1 MLAATLGV
9 AEGATR
15 DRPAGNRPAGN
26 RPAGNRPVAT
36 QSAAIRSLEQ
46 RFVTGYSI
54 DSRTV
59 AAGDLFFAIRGP
71 HHDGHDYIEA
81 VLDRGAAGAVAS
93 RDWLEARRA
102 AGGNVERVIGVDD
115 PAEALRR
122 LAAAARLR
130 WGRPVVGITGSNGKT
145 TTKEAVSSLLETRYR
160 VSKSEGNL
168 NNEFGLPLSLLRIGD
183 EAEIGVLEMGM
194 NHRGEIR
201 RLAGIARPTVG
212 VVTNVNAAHLEY
224 FASVDEIALAKREL
238 IESLGPEGVAVLNAG
253 DERVRGLAGVH
264 AGRTWTFGVETEADF
279 QAIKL
284 ESLGPRG
291 VQFALRWK
299 ARAGGSRETEFV
311 SPLPGRH
318 NVANVAAAIAV
329 AAVFEID
336 PPELVESVAGLK
348 AFRMRGEFVET
359 GGVKVLNDCYNAN
372 PAAVKAMLE
381 VLRQTPARRR
391 VAVLGEMR
399 ELGEASPALHRE
411 IGKAAA
417 EAANVLVAVQGN
429 AREIVAG
436 AVAAGLPASA
446 AHFFED
452 AAAAGDFL
460 TTFLEAGDA
469 VLFKASRAV
478 GLERAVEKVLR

>member
-1 MLAATLGV
+1 MLAA
-9 AEGATR
+9 AEVATR
-15 DRPAGNRPAGN
+15 ERGAHRPVQERPA
-26 RPAGNRPVAT
+26 AT
-36 QSAAIRSLEQ
+36 L
-46 RFVTGYSI
+46 VTGYSI

-81 VLDRGAAGAVAS
+81 ALGRRAAGAVAT

-102 AGGNVERVIGVDD
+102 AGGSIERVIGVDD

-130 WGRPVVGITGSNGKT
+130 WGKPVVGVTGSNGKT
-145 TTKEAVSSLLETRYR
+145 TTKEAISALLAARYR

-168 NNEFGLPLSLLRIGD
+168 NNEFGLPLSLLRIED
-183 EAEIGVLEMGM
+183 AAEVGVLEMGM

-201 RLAGIARPTVG
+201 RLAEIARPTVG
-212 VVTNVNAAHLEY
+212 VVTNVNPAHLE
-224 FASVDEIALAKREL
+224 FFESVDEIALAKREL

-253 DERVRGLAGVH
+253 DERVRAFAKVH
-264 AGRTWTFGVETEADF
+264 AGRTRTFGVEAGADF
-279 QAIKL
+279 EAVGL

-291 VQFALRWK
+291 MRFRLCWK
-299 ARAGGSRETEFV
+299 ARGGGSRETEFV

-329 AAVFEID
+329 AGVFEIE
-336 PPELVESVAGLK
+336 PPELVAAVAGLK
-348 AFRMRGEFVET
+348 AFRMRGEFLEAR
-359 GGVKVLNDCYNAN
+359 GVQVLNDSYNAN

-399 ELGEASPALHRE
+399 ELGATSPALHRE
-411 IGKAAA
+411 VGETAAR
-417 EAANVLVAVQGN
+417 AADVLVAVQGN
-429 AREIVAG
+429 ASEMVAG
-436 AVAAGLPASA
+436 ALAAGLPASA
-446 AHFFED
+446 IHFFEN
-452 AAAAGDFL
+452 AEAAGDFL
-460 TTFLEAGDA
+460 GQFLEPGDA
-469 VLFKASRAV
+469 VLFKASRGV
-478 GLERAVEKVLR
+478 GLERAVAKVVH